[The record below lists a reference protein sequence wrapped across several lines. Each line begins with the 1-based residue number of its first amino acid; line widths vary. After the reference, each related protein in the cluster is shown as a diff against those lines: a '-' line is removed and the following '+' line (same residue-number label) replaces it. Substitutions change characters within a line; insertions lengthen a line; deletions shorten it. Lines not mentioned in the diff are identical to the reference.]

1 MPSTG
6 FAGATPI
13 WGMTIVYR
21 RALERVAAEMER
33 IGCKTMEIICESC
46 QSRFKIAEEK
56 IPKGKTAALTCP
68 KCRNRI
74 RVAPPADDAA
84 GPPNPAPA
92 ESEADLFSF
101 DEAEGDAYDASDKP
115 FDFVEEEGKT
125 ALLCEPDPTI
135 KKAITRVLD
144 VLEYHVTEVNS
155 SREALKTMRYHS
167 YDLIAV
173 NDYFDATNPEAN
185 GVLIYLE
192 RLNMAIRRNIFVVMI
207 TRHFRTMDNMVA
219 FQKSVNMVVNVDN
232 IADFDKI
239 LRRGMA
245 DFGMF
250 YQSYKEVLAQ

>member
-1 MPSTG
+1 
-6 FAGATPI
+6 
-13 WGMTIVYR
+13 
-21 RALERVAAEMER
+21 MER
-33 IGCKTMEIICESC
+33 IGWETMEIICEGC
-46 QSRFKIAEEK
+46 QSRFRIADEK
-56 IPKGKTAALTCP
+56 LPEGKTATLTCP

-74 RVAPPADDAA
+74 RVAPPADPADGPASPAVPEVDARA
-84 GPPNPAPA
+84 MPVD
-92 ESEADLFSF
+92 SEADLFSF
-101 DEAEGDAYDASDKP
+101 DEDEVDNYDASDKP

-125 ALLCEPDPTI
+125 ALLCEPDPQI
-135 KKAITRVLD
+135 KKAIKRVLD

-207 TRHFRTMDNMVA
+207 TRHFRTMDNMTA

-250 YQSYKEVLAQ
+250 YQGYKEALA